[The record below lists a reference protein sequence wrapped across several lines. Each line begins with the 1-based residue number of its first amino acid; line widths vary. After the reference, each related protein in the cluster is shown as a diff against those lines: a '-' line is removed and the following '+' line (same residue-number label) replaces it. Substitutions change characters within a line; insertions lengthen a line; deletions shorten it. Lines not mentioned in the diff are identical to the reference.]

1 MLKSHCCT
9 FRMQW
14 VKLFN
19 DQSSFLDYINE
30 AQCLLN
36 VIEYFEGL
44 CVFGFKQKTQ
54 DKVRTGT
61 THTSISETV
70 FSMSTINKFSPRN
83 KQTEEAVFKRPNA
96 LRTFL

>member
-1 MLKSHCCT
+1 MLKSHRFP

-36 VIEYFEGL
+36 VVEYSEGL
-44 CVFGFKQKTQ
+44 CVFNFKRKTQ

-70 FSMSTINKFSPRN
+70 FLMSKIKFSPRN
-83 KQTEEAVFKRPNA
+83 KQT
-96 LRTFL
+96 